1 MSDPTVA
8 ATAADGR
15 STWVVLCP
23 GDDGRPRSEYVEGTD
38 CVADRTAGVL
48 RVLDGGQ
55 VVREYAAG
63 AWSTFC
69 EWVTASTDYFTNSAV
84 RFGSLPEQRGP
95 SDAERLLVGAMRM
108 DTDAALSMLHGARR
122 DTQERRS
129 RTA

>member
-1 MSDPTVA
+1 MTEPSARRGTSD
-8 ATAADGR
+8 GER

-23 GDDGRPRSEYVEGTD
+23 GDDGRPRSEYVQGTEI
-38 CVADRTAGVL
+38 VTDRPAGVL

-69 EWVTASTDYFTNSAV
+69 EWVSASTDYFAGSAI
-84 RFGSLPEQRGP
+84 RLGSLPEPREP
-95 SDAERLLVGAMRM
+95 SPAERLLDGAMRM
-108 DTDAALSMLHGARR
+108 DTLAALSMLAASRSPG
-122 DTQERRS
+122 ERRS

>member
-1 MSDPTVA
+1 MSDPTA
-8 ATAADGR
+8 AVTSADGR

-23 GDDGRPRSEYVEGTD
+23 GDDGRPRSEYIRGTD

-48 RVLDGGQ
+48 RVVDGHQ

-63 AWSTFC
+63 AWSNFC
-69 EWVTASTDYFTNSAV
+69 EWVTASTDYFASSAV
-84 RFGSLPEQRGP
+84 RLATSPEQPGA
-95 SDAERLLVGAMRM
+95 SDTERLLAGAMRM
-108 DTDAALSMLHGARR
+108 DTDAALSMLRGARR